1 MKPSGGKHFGLLKR
15 EAFAL
20 PERSN
25 AMLLFSFSVYKQFI
39 SSKDDRKQVEAALDK
54 SGLASKKGEEIDMEG
69 MSFERFFTL
78 YTNLVDRP
86 EVRSVFEQECN
97 T

>member
-1 MKPSGGKHFGLLKR
+1 
-15 EAFAL
+15 
-20 PERSN
+20 
-25 AMLLFSFSVYKQFI
+25 MLLFSFSVYKQFI